1 LIPLLPAGLMRH
13 SQVRSKSLNFSS
25 VMMSPPFAADL
36 LQYAVL
42 DSPTF
47 GRHRGLFVTAPA
59 FGGLAVEQEFPAG
72 LLFGVGELIGFGG
85 PRGERQQ
92 QNDNAKRVS
101 KPECQKGFHRASI
114 RLFRMH
120 WTMNRIFISR

>member
-1 LIPLLPAGLMRH
+1 MTRYLIPLLPAGLMRH

-47 GRHRGLFVTAPA
+47 GRHRGLFVTTPA
-59 FGGLAVEQEFPAG
+59 FGGSAVEQEFPAG
-72 LLFGVGELIGFGG
+72 LFFSVGQLIGFGR

-92 QNDNAKRVS
+92 QKDHTKGVS
-101 KPECQKGFHRASI
+101 EPECQKGFHKMILA
-114 RLFRMH
+114 
-120 WTMNRIFISR
+120 